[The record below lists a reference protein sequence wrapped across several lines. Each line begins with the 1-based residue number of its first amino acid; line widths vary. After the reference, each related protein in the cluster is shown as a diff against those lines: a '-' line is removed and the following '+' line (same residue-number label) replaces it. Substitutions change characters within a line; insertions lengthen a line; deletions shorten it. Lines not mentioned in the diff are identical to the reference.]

1 MIQFLSSDFFSGLLR
16 DPSRTGLNPLFR
28 AKIRIGS
35 ESVHCF
41 VKPIPDTIRDVPGG
55 PVYESAEILSEAL
68 GYTMAKLVDLPVAKN
83 AGVIEL
89 TPEQMPERVRQI
101 LKNMSTK
108 GEQKTYLAWFSED
121 TTYPNLYQKHAE
133 GFPKFLEERRAKR
146 LAVALSKNK
155 SIPGILS
162 FDSWL
167 QNSDRHLANLL
178 WATGGKYVL
187 IDHGRIFGW
196 ADWKPSSLIYR
207 QDPPNRLMD
216 IIDRHTPNW
225 SASFPIRGARLLAY
239 NGFSV
244 AFKDRGMA
252 FATEVL
258 GNFLD
263 DRGSALVVDFLS
275 SRLDNGRYSKE
286 LGMLAIS

>member
-1 MIQFLSSDFFSGLLR
+1 M
-16 DPSRTGLNPLFR
+16 
-28 AKIRIGS
+28 
-35 ESVHCF
+35 
-41 VKPIPDTIRDVPGG
+41 
-55 PVYESAEILSEAL
+55 YESAEILSEAI
-68 GYTMAKLVDLPVAKN
+68 GYAMAKLVDLPVAKN

-89 TPEQMPERVRQI
+89 KPEQMPDRVRKI
-101 LKNMSTK
+101 LKNTSSK

-133 GFPKFLEERRAKR
+133 GFPRFLEERRARR

-155 SIPGILS
+155 SIPNIVS

-178 WATGGKYVL
+178 WSASGKYVL
-187 IDHGRIFGW
+187 IDHGRIFGQ
-196 ADWKPSSLIYR
+196 ADWTPSTLIHR
-207 QDPPNRLMD
+207 SDPPNRLMN
-216 IIDRHTPNW
+216 IIDSYAPNW
-225 SASFPIRGARLLAY
+225 SSTLPIRSARLLAY

-244 AFKDRGMA
+244 AFKNGGLA
-252 FATEVL
+252 VAAQIL

-263 DRGSALVVDFLS
+263 DKGSALVVDFLS

>member
-1 MIQFLSSDFFSGLLR
+1 M
-16 DPSRTGLNPLFR
+16 
-28 AKIRIGS
+28 
-35 ESVHCF
+35 
-41 VKPIPDTIRDVPGG
+41 
-55 PVYESAEILSEAL
+55 YESAEILSEAL
-68 GYTMAKLVDLPVAKN
+68 GYTMAKLVDLPVAKT

-89 TPEQMPERVRQI
+89 TPEQMPDRVRQI

-133 GFPKFLEERRAKR
+133 GFPKFLEDRRAKR
-146 LAVALSKNK
+146 LALALSKNK
-155 SIPGILS
+155 SIPSIVS

-178 WATGGKYVL
+178 WSTGGKYVL

-196 ADWKPSSLIYR
+196 ADWKPHSLIHR
-207 QDPPNRLMD
+207 HDPPNRLMAT
-216 IIDRHTPNW
+216 IDRHAPNW
-225 SASFPIRGARLLAY
+225 SASFRVRGARLLAY

-244 AFKDRGMA
+244 AFKDRGIA
-252 FATEVL
+252 LACEIL

-263 DRGSALVVDFLS
+263 DRGSALVVDFLFD
-275 SRLDNGRYSKE
+275 RLDNSRYSKE